1 MENCNLTLEQVPT
14 YVPRPVSYQS
24 LLWKASVD
32 RGLLLQI
39 FKAALT
45 FLISRSWSY
54 TGRKL
59 WQLCKQKFRRSL
71 FDASCQNTGVSIRRK
86 MYSHYTICQT
96 LVCFWLTCKHICSGS
111 YGKQPSIVGKER
123 KCVWQWNSCW
133 LGANSEVDCSKFPSM
148 IIYHLWHFAIWV

>member
-24 LLWKASVD
+24 LLWKAGVD

-71 FDASCQNTGVSIRRK
+71 LDSSCQNTGVSIRRK
-86 MYSHYTICQT
+86 MYPHYTICQT
-96 LVCFWLTCKHICSGS
+96 LVCFWLTCTHICSGS
-111 YGKQPSIVGKER
+111 YGKQPSIVGKEG
-123 KCVWQWNSCW
+123 KCVWQWNSFW
-133 LGANSEVDCSKFPSM
+133 LGANSEVDCNKFPSM